1 VPTIVS
7 LSVVLKTP
15 FAKRIAEIDKNIAR
29 EFLQG
34 RELTNATYDVLM
46 IVNEYNEAAAAE
58 RAAAE
63 AAAAAA
69 ERAEAAAERAE
80 RAEIRAAAEREA
92 KRTVAAAEAAA
103 ERADARAAAERAD
116 ARAAAERAE
125 RAEDRAAAEAAEKR
139 KHELEAKKIVASRND
154 VSFAGSCTTSELAE
168 KTPCAKWEHLQSTSD
183 RVALSYTDATEA
195 TVQAEM
201 VALLGPVGEEC
212 GLKMADTHLAGVPGL
227 HKPDLVF
234 SLLSF
239 VLNVLTALAVGVVVE
254 LKARRPLNDAAVF
267 GGFTQDH
274 VGQLIDKLARLR
286 RVRVTA
292 VLYGICSN
300 GFHVQYFMLSGQG
313 LFKSDVCTLADRG
326 MLKHVLCAARDS
338 LVGDF
343 QFLNLVA
350 KQLPPTE
357 WQIKSLLGA
366 GSHCRAWEM
375 GQGNLSLTLVVAETD
390 EGRAH
395 LRHNYDVFT
404 ELREKASAQ
413 LDVLLYTPMWIESSQ
428 RTTVAAFQ
436 QCGVRWSQ
444 SMMHLL
450 TRGDV
455 DDIIAQL
462 EFMHRCGFIHGDVAT
477 RNFVRFTVD
486 GVARSVLIDAGS
498 ATKSGDAWR
507 GGTVFNASVA
517 WLESNLHRIE
527 DQRSQVQPGTVQDD
541 LWAFV
546 FALCDMRS
554 VHWLQRDHLI
564 AHRQQLVTNRHIAEI
579 GEHVEKCEYA
589 LVARKVSDLLF
600 LPGEAVLGGALQTS
614 PVGVLHQPAQV
625 ATTPVAPRA
634 DARFFSA
641 APATPAVLTSQS
653 PSMHQLPVPRSL
665 APDFD
670 DDDNDE

>member
-1 VPTIVS
+1 
-7 LSVVLKTP
+7 
-15 FAKRIAEIDKNIAR
+15 
-29 EFLQG
+29 
-34 RELTNATYDVLM
+34 
-46 IVNEYNEAAAAE
+46 
-58 RAAAE
+58 
-63 AAAAAA
+63 
-69 ERAEAAAERAE
+69 
-80 RAEIRAAAEREA
+80 
-92 KRTVAAAEAAA
+92 
-103 ERADARAAAERAD
+103 
-116 ARAAAERAE
+116 
-125 RAEDRAAAEAAEKR
+125 
-139 KHELEAKKIVASRND
+139 

-168 KTPCAKWEHLQSTSD
+168 KTPCAKWEHLQSTNEV
-183 RVALSYTDATEA
+183 VALSYTTAVEA

-201 VALLGPVGEEC
+201 VALLGPIGEEC
-212 GLKMADTHLAGVPGL
+212 GLTMADTHSAGVPGL

-254 LKARRPLNDAAVF
+254 LKARRALGDAAVF

-286 RVRVTA
+286 RVRATA

-350 KQLPPTE
+350 KRLPPTE

-366 GSHCRAWEM
+366 GSHCRAWEL

-450 TRGDV
+450 TRRDV

-462 EFMHRCGFIHGDVAT
+462 AFMHRCGFIHGDVAT

-564 AHRQQLVTNRHIAEI
+564 DHRQQLVTNRHIAEI
-579 GEHVEKCEYA
+579 GKHVAECEYA

-600 LPGEAVLGGALQTS
+600 LPENAVLGGALQTS

-641 APATPAVLTSQS
+641 APATPAVLC
-653 PSMHQLPVPRSL
+653 
-665 APDFD
+665 
-670 DDDNDE
+670 

>member
-1 VPTIVS
+1 VPTVVS
-7 LSVVLKTP
+7 LSVVSKNL
-15 FAKRIAEIDKNIAR
+15 FAKRIAEISEDNAI

-46 IVNEYNEAAAAE
+46 IVNEFNEAAAAE

-63 AAAAAA
+63 AAAAERAAA
-69 ERAEAAAERAE
+69 ERAAAEAAAEREAE
-80 RAEIRAAAEREA
+80 R
-92 KRTVAAAEAAA
+92 AEAAA

-116 ARAAAERAE
+116 ARAAAERAEAAAERAEIRAAAEREAKRAEAAAERAE

-139 KHELEAKKIVASRND
+139 KHELEAKKIGASRND

-183 RVALSYTDATEA
+183 RVALSYTDAVEA

-201 VALLGPVGEEC
+201 VALLGPIGEEC
-212 GLKMADTHLAGVPGL
+212 GLKMADTHSAGVPGL

-286 RVRVTA
+286 RVRATA

-300 GFHVQYFMLSGQG
+300 GFHVQYFMLSGQE

-350 KQLPPTE
+350 KRLPPTE

-366 GSHCRAWEM
+366 GSHCRAWEL

-395 LRHNYDVFT
+395 LRYNYDVFS
-404 ELREKASAQ
+404 ELHGEKASAQ

-455 DDIIAQL
+455 ADIIAQL

-517 WLESNLHRIE
+517 WLEGNLHRIE
-527 DQRSQVQPGTVQDD
+527 AHEKWLVQPGTVQDD

-564 AHRQQLVTNRHIAEI
+564 DHRQQLVTNRHIAEI
-579 GEHVEKCEYA
+579 GRHVEKCEYA

-600 LPGEAVLGGALQTS
+600 LPDEAVLGGALQTS

-625 ATTPVAPRA
+625 ATTPVA

-641 APATPAVLTSQS
+641 APATPAVLC
-653 PSMHQLPVPRSL
+653 
-665 APDFD
+665 
-670 DDDNDE
+670 

>member
-1 VPTIVS
+1 MH
-7 LSVVLKTP
+7 
-15 FAKRIAEIDKNIAR
+15 D
-29 EFLQG
+29 
-34 RELTNATYDVLM
+34 
-46 IVNEYNEAAAAE
+46 E
-58 RAAAE
+58 RA
-63 AAAAAA
+63 
-69 ERAEAAAERAE
+69 R
-80 RAEIRAAAEREA
+80 RE
-92 KRTVAAAEAAA
+92 
-103 ERADARAAAERAD
+103 
-116 ARAAAERAE
+116 
-125 RAEDRAAAEAAEKR
+125 
-139 KHELEAKKIVASRND
+139 
-154 VSFAGSCTTSELAE
+154 
-168 KTPCAKWEHLQSTSD
+168 TPCAKWEHLQSTSD
-183 RVALSYTDATEA
+183 LVALSYTTAVEA

-212 GLKMADTHLAGVPGL
+212 GLKMADTHAAGVPGL

-254 LKARRPLNDAAVF
+254 LKARRALGDAAVF

-286 RVRVTA
+286 RVRATA

-300 GFHVQYFMLSGQG
+300 GFHVQYFMLSGQE

-350 KQLPPTE
+350 KRLPPTG

-455 DDIIAQL
+455 ADIIAQL

-527 DQRSQVQPGTVQDD
+527 AHEKWLVQPGTVQDD

-564 AHRQQLVTNRHIAEI
+564 DHRQQLVTNRHIIGKHVAE
-579 GEHVEKCEYA
+579 CEYA

-600 LPGEAVLGGALQTS
+600 LPDEAVLGGALQTS

-653 PSMHQLPVPRSL
+653 PSMHQPVQRSL